1 MARPVAAH
9 MIARKD
15 WGPLQIVSAWAS
27 EQGMAL
33 GQIATQEKSNEIT
46 AIPELL
52 EQIDLKN
59 SIVTI
64 DAMGFQ
70 KQIVAQIDKR
80 QGTYVVA
87 VKANQLNLFET
98 VEELVF
104 DVLEGVREDL
114 YCRSLQTT
122 DQSHGRIDERS
133 YAIIKLKKDSPI
145 KKAWPSVKAIGY
157 AVRVSTD
164 ANQQETFQTRYFILW
179 SLADSICVCR
189 CRARPLVDRVDALD
203 VGRNLSRGR
212 PADQ

>member
-1 MARPVAAH
+1 M
-9 MIARKD
+9 
-15 WGPLQIVSAWAS
+15 GPLHIVSAWAS

-64 DAMGFQ
+64 DAMGCQ

-164 ANQQETFQTRYFILW
+164 ANRQETFQTRYFILW
-179 SLADSICVCR
+179 PVADSICGCR
-189 CRARPLVDRVDALD
+189 CRARSLVDRVDALD